1 MSEENVEI
9 VRSGYEHLSRT
20 GELPWELI
28 DEEIAVHDPPIG
40 PDSRVWRGHEGL
52 RAAFANVEESFDD
65 YSFEAEEFHDA
76 GNEVVVFVRLH
87 GRGVGCRQDAPRGRP
102 LQARH
107 SRVHMSAPHFPH

>member
-1 MSEENVEI
+1 MSQENVEI

-28 DEEIAVHDPPIG
+28 DEEIVVHDPPIG

-87 GRGVGCRQDAPRGRP
+87 GRGKESGIEVEAPVAHLWTLRDGKG
-102 LQARH
+102 
-107 SRVHMSAPHFPH
+107 VV